1 MSDMEYRAFHA
12 ELGDPLQK
20 FRGLTS
26 MTMHKFVHLNK
37 KEKRDAFKYGTLH
50 IVNDEKA
57 TPAHYLKDASGTPLT
72 PLVMLDRYCAL
83 DQDLDVHGKYI
94 IHHRISV
101 HLTRGTLIFRL
112 PFSGQ
117 YGVGRSY

>member
-12 ELGDPLQK
+12 EPGDPLQK

-26 MTMHKFVHLNK
+26 MTMHKFVRLKK
-37 KEKRDAFKYGTLH
+37 KEKRDAFKYGALH

-72 PLVMLDRYCAL
+72 PLAMLDRYCAL
-83 DQDLDVHGKYI
+83 DQDLDVHGKYLI
-94 IHHRISV
+94 RNRISV